1 VNNIVRTNGHA
12 GRFQVGTTL
21 LQEQIIFA
29 GSHPGVA
36 GSPVGRDRILAYV
49 TVSNSGPRA
58 IRVFWDGPPPH
69 YQTGVAAAG
78 GPISASDQYAPV
90 MPNNSITV
98 VVNHAV
104 KVLYAP
110 DVDPHDTGDLAE
122 GAFVVSW
129 CCPTSETTAQP
140 VPPPNPVPKH
150 VPPPPKPMG

>member
-1 VNNIVRTNGHA
+1 MNNIVRSNGHA
-12 GRFQVGTTL
+12 GRFQVGTNL
-21 LQEQIIFA
+21 LLEQIIFA
-29 GSHPGVA
+29 GSHPGLA
-36 GSPVGRDRILAYV
+36 GSPVERDRILAYV

-98 VVNHAV
+98 AVSRAV

-110 DVDPHDTGDLAE
+110 DVDPQDTGDLAE

-129 CCPTSETTAQP
+129 CCPTWTTAPQP
-140 VPPPNPVPKH
+140 VPVPAPAPKPAPPV
-150 VPPPPKPMG
+150 PKPMG